1 VASHVAYPSLHPAR
15 APAPAILV
23 TPDPNDVTN
32 GNLSGVP
39 TGTFVI
45 WLRRSEQRHHQ
56 SQSVYVTFYGRG
68 SGLRIASYLT
78 QRSISWL
85 GSGLLVCI
93 CRRRCSGHPRLC
105 VIAERSKDHRPGS
118 SCSADL
124 PRRRSSLARN
134 PKYHPATGSADMRTM
149 APHAARGIALNRQRK
164 DRD

>member
-78 QRSISWL
+78 QRSIS
-85 GSGLLVCI
+85 
-93 CRRRCSGHPRLC
+93 
-105 VIAERSKDHRPGS
+105 
-118 SCSADL
+118 
-124 PRRRSSLARN
+124 LARLGFAGLHLQAALFGSPPFVRN
-134 PKYHPATGSADMRTM
+134 RGAIEGSPAGLELERGFASSALIIG
-149 APHAARGIALNRQRK
+149 A
-164 DRD
+164 